1 MNSII
6 KMLIQL
12 KNAQKARHE
21 RVTVPF
27 SKVKFEVAKILKD
40 RNFIQSVDVKKKKD
54 KKSEFQ
60 YLDIRLSYSEGR
72 ALPGQGAIS
81 GVKFLS
87 KPSRRIYFKKENIK
101 PIKSGLG
108 VFILSTPQGILSGE
122 EARKKNIG
130 GEAIC
135 EVW

>member
-1 MNSII
+1 MNSVIE
-6 KMLIQL
+6 MLIQL

-21 RVTVPF
+21 RASVPF
-27 SKVKFEVAKILKD
+27 SKIKFKVAQILKEK
-40 RNFIQSVDVKKKKD
+40 NFIQSVDIKKRKGR
-54 KKSEFQ
+54 KSEFQ
-60 YLDIRLSYSEGR
+60 YLDIKLSYSDGQTGV
-72 ALPGQGAIS
+72 GQGAIS

-101 PIKSGLG
+101 PVRSGLG
-108 VFILSTPQGILSGE
+108 VFIISTPQGILSGE
-122 EARKKNIG
+122 EARKKNVG